1 MHIRTLRSPLVKA
14 HDSLYTLLDTCIPP
28 LQEQEILVITSK
40 IISLTEG
47 QVVTKDTTVSK
58 QHLIQDQSDA
68 YLPLHSFSLTIKN
81 HLLIPAAGI
90 DESNAENCY
99 ILYPEDVQKSCQKI
113 WEYLRKRDQI
123 EEIGVLITDSR
134 TSPLRCGV
142 TGVSLAWCG
151 FKSLYNYIG
160 TPDCFGKP
168 LEVTQTNV
176 ADSLASS
183 AVFCMGEGNEQT
195 PFAVISGALKVQFTK
210 TPPSSDEFDT
220 FYLDPSKDIYAVLF
234 QGNWIFKKEKDPN
247 ATKECP

>member
-1 MHIRTLRSPLVKA
+1 MSPMNIRTLRSPLVKA
-14 HDSLYTLLDTCIPP
+14 HDSLYTLLDTCVPT

-47 QVVTKDTTVSK
+47 QVVTKETVPSK
-58 QHLIQDQSDA
+58 QHLIQEQSDA

-90 DESNAENCY
+90 DESNAENYY
-99 ILYPEDVQKSCQKI
+99 ILYPQDVQKSSQKI
-113 WEYLRKRDQI
+113 WEYLRKRDQR

-151 FKSLYNYIG
+151 FKSLHNYIG

-168 LEVTQTNV
+168 LAVTQTNV
-176 ADSLASS
+176 ADSLAAS

-195 PFAVISGALKVQFTK
+195 PFAILSGAPKVQFTK
-210 TPPSSDEFDT
+210 SPPTSDELDA
-220 FYLDPSKDIYAVLF
+220 FYLSPSKDIYASLF
-234 QGNWIFKKEKDPN
+234 QKDWVFKKEL
-247 ATKECP
+247 